1 MDINVEKFQKDYKR
15 FCKSYHDCTGCPL
28 NELNELASGCY
39 NIDNLTEI
47 IPVVQKWTEEHPA
60 KTYLMDFKEKFPNS
74 RVDDIAKSLCLKGY
88 YGESAG
94 LHPRDCKVNCTDC
107 WNREMR

>member
-1 MDINVEKFQKDYKR
+1 MDINVEKFQKDLKR
-15 FCKSYHDCTGCPL
+15 FCKSHHNCTGCSL
-28 NELNELASGCY
+28 SELTYGCHS
-39 NIDNLTEI
+39 IEHLTEI
-47 IPVVQKWTEEHPA
+47 YHVVQKWAEEHPA

-94 LHPRDCKVNCTDC
+94 LHPLDCKVNCTDC